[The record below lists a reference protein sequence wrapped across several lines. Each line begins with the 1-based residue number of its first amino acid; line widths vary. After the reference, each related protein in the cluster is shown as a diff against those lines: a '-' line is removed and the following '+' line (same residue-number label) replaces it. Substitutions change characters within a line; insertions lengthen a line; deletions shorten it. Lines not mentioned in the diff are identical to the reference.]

1 MIKRI
6 LVVEDEIEIGEG
18 IKNFLEHAGY
28 QVEVAADGLEGAYLA
43 QNEGYDLILLDVML
57 PKMDGYT
64 VLEMIRKASEVPVIL
79 LTALEA
85 VEDQIKGFDLQAD
98 DYITKPFDSNL
109 VLKRIE
115 AVLRRERVD
124 ENASFSKKLS
134 HEEITMDQGSY
145 EVFLSGAK
153 IALTHTEYELLQLF
167 LAHPNRVFTRDEL
180 LDACWG
186 ENFFGSDHLVNVHVG
201 NLRKKIGDGYI
212 QTVRG
217 RGYKLAVNDEN

>member
-1 MIKRI
+1 MVKRI
-6 LVVEDEIEIGEG
+6 LIVEDEIEIGEG

-28 QVEVAADGLEGAYLA
+28 SVDVAEDGLEGAHLA
-43 QNEGYDLILLDVML
+43 QNKGYDLILLDVML
-57 PKMDGYT
+57 PKMDGYA
-64 VLEMIRKASEVPVIL
+64 VLEMIRKTSEVPVIL
-79 LTALEA
+79 LTALET
-85 VEDQIKGFDLQAD
+85 VEHQIKGFDLKAD

-124 ENASFSKKLS
+124 ENASFPNKLR
-134 HEEITMDQGSY
+134 HEEITMDLTSY
-145 EVFLSGAK
+145 EVFISGVK
-153 IALTHTEYELLQLF
+153 MALTHTEYELLQLF
-167 LAHPNRVFTRDEL
+167 LTHPDRVFTRDDL

-186 ENFFGSDHLVNVHVG
+186 ENFFGSDHLVSVHIG

-217 RGYKLAVNDEN
+217 RGYKLATNDED